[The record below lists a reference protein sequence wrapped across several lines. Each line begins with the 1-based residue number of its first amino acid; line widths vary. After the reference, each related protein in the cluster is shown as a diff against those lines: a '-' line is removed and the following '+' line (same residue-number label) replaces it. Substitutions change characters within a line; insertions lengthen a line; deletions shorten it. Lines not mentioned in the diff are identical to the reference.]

1 MDYFREHV
9 TFDFKC
15 FSLNVETA
23 GECVV
28 KRNGF
33 VWADNSAIGRF
44 KRGLLTPLTFA
55 RHRLSPLAAFTSG
68 AYFMPQW
75 KAVTVNLRIYTAKIK
90 GIFGGP

>member
-15 FSLNVETA
+15 FSLNVKTA

-33 VWADNSAIGRF
+33 VWAR
-44 KRGLLTPLTFA
+44 
-55 RHRLSPLAAFTSG
+55 
-68 AYFMPQW
+68 Q
-75 KAVTVNLRIYTAKIK
+75 
-90 GIFGGP
+90 